1 MMRIGLVICSA
12 LVAMVGLAL
21 PCAAFTPPPAPT
33 YADAPQSAGDPSHA
47 NAPQSGDRRYQLLEI
62 TFGETSESGLCVV
75 TELIGGSGVDEGQ
88 YDSWLYKI
96 FKTPEE
102 RAQALELLKGSFL
115 PNKPSDV
122 PPIII
127 TLLLGAI
134 DVVKDTAKATE
145 TWPSS
150 FAESLSMKE
159 LTSLDPDLAVF
170 FAKKKLASIGVD
182 YAASSLIDMVA
193 TRMQQKGLV
202 GETGKEMINLWGNLA
217 IDAAR
222 LDIGGTLIDAS
233 FAVYDSWQTT
243 DGVLDDFQ
251 QAHINTLN
259 MLATAGNA
267 PDGRSWSQVYLESQ
281 LENSALSFDRSLDY
295 RTKPW
300 LMVADGLPE
309 TISQASQVVKGI
321 GTWAGNLAQF
331 TLSNPTGLG
340 GVWYKAYTGI

>member
-33 YADAPQSAGDPSHA
+33 YADAPQSAGEPSHA
-47 NAPQSGDRRYQLLEI
+47 NAPQSGDPRYQLLEV

-75 TELIGGSGVDEGQ
+75 TELIGGSGVDESQ

-115 PNKPSDV
+115 PNKPSEV
-122 PPIII
+122 ASILIS
-127 TLLLGAI
+127 LLRGAGS
-134 DVVKDTAKATE
+134 V
-145 TWPSS
+145 
-150 FAESLSMKE
+150 KE
-159 LTSLDPDLAVF
+159 LTSLYPDLAGF
-170 FAKKKLASIGVD
+170 FTKKELASIGVD
-182 YAASSLIDMVA
+182 YALSSLIDMVA
-193 TRMQQKGLV
+193 TRMQEKGMV
-202 GETGKEMINLWGNLA
+202 GETGKELINLWGNLA

-222 LDIGGTLIDAS
+222 LDIGGALIDAS

-309 TISQASQVVKGI
+309 TISQATQVVKGI
-321 GTWAGNLAQF
+321 GTWAGNLARF